1 MNVLITYQDIRTK
14 IEDTA
19 ILQRCGFDH
28 RWRPL
33 KEDGIAGEL
42 TEGGI
47 YLNPD
52 VITTPIA
59 KEALKDLLAGAQEE
73 GARNDG
79 KWVRGYMRGG
89 PGLWCAGSSSTWLE
103 RAYGPGTPY
112 KIGARRL
119 GLAVVE
125 ESGNEAIEDP
135 FLLEADDLLVNNRD
149 GPDADDDPNNDWSGH
164 ICVIAYVS
172 DAWIYTIEGN
182 VGAFPAP
189 VRVFRRARM
198 DPGSPKA
205 PFLFGARWKA

>member
-1 MNVLITYQDIRTK
+1 MLIDYTEISTR

-19 ILQRCGFDH
+19 ILQRLGFDH
-28 RWRPL
+28 RGRPL
-33 KEDGIAGEL
+33 AVDGIAGKL
-42 TEGGI
+42 TKGGRF
-47 YLNPD
+47 LEPD

-79 KWVRGYMRGG
+79 PWVRGYMRGG

-119 GLAVVE
+119 GLAVVK
-125 ESGNEAIEDP
+125 ESGNPAIEDP
-135 FLLEADDLLVNNRD
+135 FELAPDDLLVNNRD

-164 ICVIAYVS
+164 ICVIAAV
-172 DAWIYTIEGN
+172 DNEWIYTIEGN

-189 VRVFRRARM
+189 VRVFRRARK
-198 DPGSPKA
+198 DPGSPEA
-205 PFLFGARWKA
+205 PFLFGARWNG